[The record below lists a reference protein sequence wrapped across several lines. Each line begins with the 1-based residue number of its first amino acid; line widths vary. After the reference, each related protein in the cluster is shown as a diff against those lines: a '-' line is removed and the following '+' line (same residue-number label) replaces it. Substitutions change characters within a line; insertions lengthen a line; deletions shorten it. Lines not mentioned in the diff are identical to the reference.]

1 MMTAQ
6 GPAFTLTVKGSNFVA
21 ASVVKWNGSSRATTF
36 VSSGQLTAQIGA
48 SDVAVASQAVV
59 TVFNPSPGGGTSGA
73 LAFTILAPIAFE
85 STRAL
90 DGSNAS
96 VKITNIWLTQGS
108 NAVPLTNL
116 SKTNTDSL
124 GPVWSPDG
132 RKITFT
138 SRRALDGSDAVNTN
152 STFNI
157 WVMNADGSGVTPLTK
172 LTALGADSSDA
183 VWSPDGSKIAF
194 DSSRALDGSDAANN
208 ASTSNIWM
216 MNADGSGAAPLT
228 KLISKNASSVFPVWS
243 PDGSKIVF
251 ESTRALDGSDNP
263 NSTTNL
269 WVINADGSGVA
280 PLTKLTVFTTT
291 ENPVWSPDG
300 SKIIFQSTRA
310 LDGSDGANTNQTFNI
325 WVVNADGSGTSAL
338 TKLTANGVSSVAPVW
353 SLNGNKIAFTS
364 GRALDGSN
372 AANANSDLNV
382 WIMNVDGSGAA
393 ALTMFTAPN
402 AFTFFSA
409 WSPDGSRI
417 AFIANSA
424 LDGSN
429 AVNPNKA
436 VNLWIINADGT
447 GAIPLTKLTASGVD
461 TQVPQ
466 WQP

>member
-6 GPAFTLTVKGSNFVA
+6 GPAFTLTVNGSNFVLS
-21 ASVVKWNGSSRATTF
+21 SVVKWNGSSRATTF
-36 VSSGQLTAQIGA
+36 VNSGQLTAQIGA
-48 SDVAVASQAVV
+48 PDVATAGQAAV
-59 TVFNPSPGGGTSGA
+59 TVSTPSPGGGTSGA
-73 LAFTILAPIAFE
+73 LAFTILAPIAFQ
-85 STRAL
+85 STRAP

-96 VKITNIWLTQGS
+96 IQTTNIWLTQGS
-108 NAVPLTNL
+108 DAVPLTNL
-116 SKTNTDSL
+116 SKSNTDSL
-124 GPVWSPDG
+124 GPIWSPDG
-132 RKITFT
+132 RKIIFS

-157 WVMNADGSGVTPLTK
+157 WAMNADGSGITPLTK
-172 LTALGADSSDA
+172 LTALGTNSSDA
-183 VWSPDGSKIAF
+183 VWSPDGSKIVF

-208 ASTSNIWM
+208 AFTSNIWV
-216 MNADGSGAAPLT
+216 MNTDGSGAAPLT
-228 KLISKNASSVFPVWS
+228 KLISKNADSFSPVWS

-251 ESTRALDGSDNP
+251 ESTRALDGSDNS

-280 PLTKLTVFTTT
+280 PLTKLTAFTTT

-300 SKIIFQSTRA
+300 SKIVFQSTRA

-338 TKLTANGVSSVAPVW
+338 TKLTANGASSFSPVW
-353 SLNGNKIAFTS
+353 SPNGGKVAFTS
-364 GRALDGSN
+364 QRALDGSN
-372 AANANSDLNV
+372 AANANNDSNV
-382 WIMNVDGSGAA
+382 WVMNADGSGAA

-409 WSPDGSRI
+409 WSPDGTRI
-417 AFIANSA
+417 AFITNSA

-436 VNLWIINADGT
+436 VNLWIINSDGT
-447 GAIPLTKLTASGVD
+447 GAIPLTKLTVSGVD
-461 TQVPQ
+461 TENPQ